1 VSGKVDYTEP
11 EWALL
16 SELPL
21 KVAIGASIIE
31 TDDERMGASEREML
45 AAMKELAGAEVEY
58 PDNQLIQ
65 AVLLEL
71 KVEDGEEGGS
81 REIEIPGGEA
91 WTELIDALLAQCR
104 EASNL
109 LARHSSAQE
118 VDEYKRWLLAIAT
131 KAVKAAESGGFLGI
145 GGEQV
150 SDQEQ
155 TFVKELQTALG
166 LTA

>member
-1 VSGKVDYTEP
+1 VSGKADYTAE

-21 KVAIGASIIE
+21 KVAIGATVIE
-31 TDDERMGASEREML
+31 SDDERMGASEREML
-45 AAMKELAGAEVEY
+45 AAMKELAGAETEY
-58 PDNQLIQ
+58 PNNELIQ
-65 AVLLEL
+65 SVLLEL
-71 KVEDGEEGGS
+71 KVEDGEQGGS

-104 EASNL
+104 EASTL
-109 LARHSSAQE
+109 LARTSSPQE
-118 VDEYKRWLLAIAT
+118 AAEYKGWLLAIAT

-155 TFVKELQTALG
+155 TFITELRTALG
-166 LTA
+166 LVK

>member
-1 VSGKVDYTEP
+1 VSGKADYTAP

-31 TDDERMGASEREML
+31 TDDERMGAAEREML

-65 AVLLEL
+65 TVLLGL

-104 EASNL
+104 EASDL
-109 LARHSSAQE
+109 LARHGSPQE
-118 VDEYKRWLLAIAT
+118 AEEYKRWLLAIAT